1 MENSNN
7 KFIVLEGI
15 FDGDAQSIYREMEGI
30 MRAVHSKE
38 ANNKTSEWLLSFG
51 EISIT
56 GKDFTPKGTIS
67 GVVANRFLSMDYDFS
82 DQKKIKWKTQDKAG
96 DIYIEGR
103 WILDNMP
110 GRKVKITY
118 ELELVSFPF
127 LLRKLLKISN
137 KRYIPLI
144 MKRLSSAAIVHE
156 NHEITI
162 TNGASA
168 VA

>member
-67 GVVANRFLSMDYDFS
+67 GVVANRFPDQRLNWDAATMRVTNVPDANALIRRSYREGFEVEGLS
-82 DQKKIKWKTQDKAG
+82 
-96 DIYIEGR
+96 
-103 WILDNMP
+103 
-110 GRKVKITY
+110 
-118 ELELVSFPF
+118 
-127 LLRKLLKISN
+127 
-137 KRYIPLI
+137 
-144 MKRLSSAAIVHE
+144 
-156 NHEITI
+156 
-162 TNGASA
+162 
-168 VA
+168 